1 LPIQELEAR
10 SFGKSLFL
18 RRERGVWDKL
28 CRQRELLAHTNE
40 LLSARSA
47 EAEDLRLRCDNRE
60 AEAATAQGQVAPL
73 AARVKELEEELTR
86 VADERDASNSRAEE
100 VRATALATAG
110 QLGAEQQAHE
120 LTKGALAEATKAAE
134 ASQGEALKWREKAE
148 GESCRPRAPVWLVFF
163 DA

>member
-1 LPIQELEAR
+1 M
-10 SFGKSLFL
+10 
-18 RRERGVWDKL
+18 
-28 CRQRELLAHTNE
+28 
-40 LLSARSA
+40 
-47 EAEDLRLRCDNRE
+47 
-60 AEAATAQGQVAPL
+60 

-148 GESCRPRAPVWLVFF
+148 GESCSLCFVRLFMRSTPDFLSRRRTGEGGFQGSRGLSCRGPALEGEGQG
-163 DA
+163 